1 MFFCRK
7 KDGSNNYY
15 LSEFPDEEC
24 LTTTHW
30 MLLYLACLGILI
42 LIPLT
47 FLALNTLYETK
58 TRAPNKYSKYPMHI
72 YIYIYI
78 IIIIYTYIHTYIYI
92 YIYHRLFIG

>member
-1 MFFCRK
+1 MFSCRK
-7 KDGSNNYY
+7 KDGNSNYY

-30 MLLYLACLGILI
+30 MLLCLACLGILI

-58 TRAPNKYSKYPMHI
+58 TKAPNKFSKYPIHII

-78 IIIIYTYIHTYIYI
+78 YYI
-92 YIYHRLFIG
+92 G